1 MVISGYFS
9 DFLAHLRHGKM
20 HLLGMRTL
28 AGQGEGEDFD
38 NDYVHV
44 VRLGAMETKICHE
57 PIATSSAAY
66 RRLSGL

>member
-1 MVISGYFS
+1 
-9 DFLAHLRHGKM
+9 
-20 HLLGMRTL
+20 MRTL

-57 PIATSSAAY
+57 PHIATSSAAY
-66 RRLSGL
+66 IRLSGL